1 MYQHLDRFTNRMA
14 WSLSRYVRFRNHSY
28 TNALL
33 ETEAPCTHVTYWD
46 HYDMENRSHIMHRLG
61 LFMSCID
68 QHQENTGEILP
79 EDALVPELSEAITIL
94 SQTSPTKPFETV
106 DPAKALGITSLRS
119 RLKLDT
125 DVLQTYTIAT
135 EMALSDSVKLRHV
148 VNHLRPFWGEKIP
161 TLHEVLRDTITA
173 QALP

>member
-1 MYQHLDRFTNRMA
+1 MHQHLARFTNRLA
-14 WSLSRYVRFRNHSY
+14 WSLSRYVRFQNHSY

-68 QHQENTGEILP
+68 QHQSNTGEILP
-79 EDALVPELSEAITIL
+79 EDGLVPELSEAITIL
-94 SQTSPTKPFETV
+94 SQTTPTKPFEPV
-106 DPAKALGITSLRS
+106 DPAKVLGITSLS
-119 RLKLDT
+119 SHLKLDT

-135 EMALSDSVKLRHV
+135 DMALSESVKLRHV
-148 VNHLRPFWGEKIP
+148 SKDLRPFWGENIP
-161 TLHEVLRDTITA
+161 TLHEVLRGTIAA